1 MTMNQTPPQTYHL
14 YGRKT
19 YSQPLTFAGQVTIDD
34 VAVLK
39 DEAMKLIEE
48 TDWIEL
54 VAIPETSLIPVIVG
68 GNPA

>member
-1 MTMNQTPPQTYHL
+1 MNQTPPQTYHL
-14 YGRKT
+14 YGRNT
-19 YSQPLTFAGQVTIDD
+19 YPQPLTFAGQVTIDD
-34 VAVLK
+34 VARLK
-39 DEAMKLIEE
+39 DEAMKLIGE

>member
-1 MTMNQTPPQTYHL
+1 MNQTPPQTYHL

-19 YSQPLTFAGQVTIDD
+19 YPQPLMFVGQMTIDD
-34 VAVLK
+34 VVGLK
-39 DEAMKLIEE
+39 DEAMKLFEE

-54 VAIPETSLIPVIVG
+54 VAIPEASLVSVIVG